1 VVRRENS
8 GAVRT
13 EEVMTTPAPAVREHV
28 PLAVAAELL
37 ARYGYPAL
45 PVVDADDCVVG
56 IVGDGDVLVAGI
68 DHRPG
73 DGVTVADVMTTDVLV
88 VALDLEIDQLTR
100 RLVSGGRRLVPVVDA
115 GRLAGVVTRLDLLRL
130 LPARAARVRG
140 PRQGRTC
147 DAAARYCSGEAGGHR
162 PKEDIMSVATNRAR
176 PSDPVRMI
184 MSAPV
189 ATVDA
194 GDTLLEVAGELLA
207 DEVGV
212 VLVSS
217 GRAPVGLLSER
228 DLVAVAAAGD
238 DLAVVQAGEAMTA
251 DLTWAPPGTS
261 IREVGL
267 LMIEAGVR
275 HVPIGDGRVAAG
287 VVSVRDVLAVLLSA
301 TE

>member
-1 VVRRENS
+1 
-8 GAVRT
+8 
-13 EEVMTTPAPAVREHV
+13 MTTPAPAVREHV
-28 PLAVAAELL
+28 PLAVAAELM
-37 ARYGYPAL
+37 ARCGYPAL

-56 IVGDGDVLVAGI
+56 IVGDGDVLIAGI

-73 DGVTVADVMTTDVLV
+73 DGVAVADVMTTDVLV
-88 VALDLEIDQLTR
+88 VAPDLEIDRLTR
-100 RLVSGGRRLVPVVDA
+100 RLVSGGRRLVPVVDD
-115 GRLAGVVTRLDLLRL
+115 GRLVGIVTRQDLLRL
-130 LPARAARVRG
+130 LPAARPGSEVPSGQDLRRCRSVTA
-140 PRQGRTC
+140 P
-147 DAAARYCSGEAGGHR
+147 ARLGEHR
-162 PKEDIMSVATNRAR
+162 PKEHIMSVVTNRAR

-189 ATVDA
+189 ATVDP

-228 DLVAVAAAGD
+228 DLVTVAATGD

-251 DLTWAPPGTS
+251 DVTWATPGTS

-301 TE
+301 SE